1 MRLGLQLKCDLT
13 NVTDLN
19 PNGQDFRWY
28 VQPKC
33 GNCGQDSS
41 DFVYVCAAERV
52 ALKGSR
58 GDTNLAVRCKFCG
71 RIGHVDV
78 LTETYS
84 PYTADDSG
92 KFKTVAVFECR
103 GVELIAFSPRVGWS
117 AVGTETKTFFGDI
130 SLSDDNW
137 CDYDETGNCEVSIFN
152 VESRFIKLK

>member
-52 ALKGSR
+52 TLKGSR
-58 GDTNLAVRCKFCG
+58 GDTNLAIRCKFCS
-71 RIGHVDV
+71 RIGH
-78 LTETYS
+78 
-84 PYTADDSG
+84 
-92 KFKTVAVFECR
+92 VAVFECR
-103 GVELIAFSPRVGWS
+103 GVELIAFSPRIGWT

-137 CDYDETGNCEVSIFN
+137 CDYDETGNCEVSVFN